1 MGLRKQQKLDRSM
14 RILES
19 ARTRFQ
25 NEGYDAVTIESIATD
40 AGVSA
45 VTVYN
50 YYGTKAN
57 LLLELV
63 RESDV
68 RLIDQLRGLTGD
80 LPNSMV
86 DAVARFGSIM
96 RHHAMNYLAKPT
108 WREVVAA
115 SILQGGKQFGVTYRS
130 LDNALTDIMTEL
142 VEAYQARGTLNRD
155 LDARAFAEMLFEMQN
170 IRFFLFVSDD
180 NQDEEGADRQFR
192 RDLSVIF
199 AEKTPRKA
207 KENTA

>member
-25 NEGYDAVTIESIATD
+25 NEGYDAVTIESIAAD

-68 RLIDQLRGLTGD
+68 RLIEQLRALTED
-80 LPNSMV
+80 LPENMI

-115 SILQGGKQFGVTYRS
+115 SILQGGSQFGVTYRS
-130 LDNALTDIMTEL
+130 LDNTLTDIMTEL
-142 VEAYQARGTLNRD
+142 VETYQSRGALNCEIR
-155 LDARAFAEMLFEMQN
+155 ARAFAEMLFEMQN

-180 NQDEEGADRQFR
+180 NQDEDGADAQFR

-199 AEKTPRKA
+199 AEKSPHDAPKGT
-207 KENTA
+207 T